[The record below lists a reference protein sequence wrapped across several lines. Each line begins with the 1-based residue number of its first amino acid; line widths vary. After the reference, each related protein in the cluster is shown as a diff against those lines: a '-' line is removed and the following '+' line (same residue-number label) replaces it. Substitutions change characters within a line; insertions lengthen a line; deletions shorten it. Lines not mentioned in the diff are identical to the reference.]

1 MTVSQTQIDQNYF
14 GDGTTTNFPIPFEF
28 ISNDQIKVDQ
38 YDSVTEAT
46 TTLSEGVDYS
56 LDLIPAQNVVFSTAP
71 DSNKTITV
79 YRDTPRLQEADYI
92 ETGAF
97 PAEAHETAL
106 DKIVM
111 MIQELDAQVEE
122 GAPTVSTGVV
132 VLPQQTISSSEE
144 ITVGN
149 DNTQLVKKIIA
160 DAANVGTNVIADGTT
175 NWQELRII
183 GASDSLPVTI
193 SSNTNLKLNGDIEL
207 NKGTTLTL
215 VWDEDEAY
223 WLETSRRT

>member
-1 MTVSQTQIDQNYF
+1 MTVSQTQIEQEYF
-14 GDGTTTNFPIPFEF
+14 GDGLQTNFPIPFEF

-46 TTLSEGVDYS
+46 VTLAEGVDYS
-56 LDLIPAQNVVFSTAP
+56 LDLIPAQNVVFGVAP
-71 DSNKTITV
+71 DSNKTIRV
-79 YRDTPRLQEADYI
+79 YRSTPQLQQVDYI

-97 PAEAHETAL
+97 PAEAHEEAL

-111 MIQELDAQVEE
+111 MVQEVQAAVSET
-122 GAPTVSTGVV
+122 APVATGSVV
-132 VLPQQTISSSEE
+132 KLPPQTISSSET

-149 DNTQLVKKIIA
+149 DNLQLVKKIIA
-160 DAANVGTNVIADGTT
+160 DAALVGTSAIQDGTVDF
-175 NWQELRII
+175 QELKII
-183 GASDSLPVTI
+183 GLSDSLPVTL
-193 SSNTNLKLNGDIEL
+193 SSNTNLKLSGDIEL

-223 WLETSRRT
+223 WLEVSRRT